1 MFMLVLV
8 MFVAEVR
15 MIVIVLCV
23 LCVGA
28 YVCYGLLYE
37 DSYSTCSRADRVRV
51 MCTCLQ
57 VELIFE

>member
-1 MFMLVLV
+1 MFVLVLV
-8 MFVAEVR
+8 MSVAEVR
-15 MIVIVLCV
+15 MIALVLCV

-28 YVCYGLLYE
+28 YVCYGLYE

-57 VELIFE
+57 VKLIFE